1 MNNKFPL
8 ILALLFLTITLFI
21 QVYFSVHHFDIIPVA
36 FDGDI
41 VSYSDSCTVAKNG
54 GSSEIFVDSV
64 TDDGLFYRYR
74 LNGSFDYY
82 YAGVQFLLPS
92 SSPLDLTKYSHVNIR
107 IDGGRSSTV
116 RFFLLTNEPGI
127 SQSDEPTTWRHHREF
142 ISTRERKGNYELEL
156 STFNTPQWWYETYG
170 TSEPL
175 LREDPLVELLGVKV
189 ESGEG
194 EPTDAMEQIVI
205 KRIRFYTPVPSL
217 FRSVQTALIILSVL
231 LLAFRFGI
239 MKRVQLGKYKPVV
252 LGNLFDAEL
261 DAITNYIGENYADS
275 NFSLGDVAEKCSM
288 HQDKVTALIRQGYGQ
303 TFKQYLNRLRLTEAQ
318 RLLRETDRQISEI
331 AFAVGYNSVS
341 HFNRVFKQ
349 YFSCTPREYRV

>member
-21 QVYFSVHHFDIIPVA
+21 QVYFSVHHFDIEPVS
-36 FDGDI
+36 FKGDI
-41 VSYSDSCTVAKNG
+41 ISYSDSCSEAKNG
-54 GSSEIFVDSV
+54 GSSEIFVDSI
-64 TDDGLFYRYR
+64 TDEGLFYRYR
-74 LNGSFDYY
+74 LNNLFDYY
-82 YAGVQFLLPS
+82 YAGIQFHLPK
-92 SSPLDLTKYSHVNIR
+92 SSPLDLTKYSHVKID
-107 IDGGRSSTV
+107 IDGGRSSSV
-116 RFFLLTNEPGI
+116 RFFLMTNEPGI
-127 SQSDEPTTWRHHREF
+127 SQSDYATTWRHHREF
-142 ISTRERKGNYELEL
+142 ISTRERKGSYDLEL
-156 STFNTPQWWYETYG
+156 ATFNTPQWWYETYE

-175 LREDPLVELLGVKV
+175 LREDPLRELLGVKI

-194 EPTDAMEQIVI
+194 EPTEAMEYIVI

-217 FRSVQTALIILSVL
+217 FRSLQTALIILSVL

-252 LGNLFDAEL
+252 LGNLFDEEL
-261 DAITNYIGENYADS
+261 DAITNYIGEHYPEN
-275 NFSLGDVAEKCSM
+275 NLSLSDVAETCNM

-349 YFSCTPREYRV
+349 FFSCTPREYRV